1 MTGFDKNK
9 IHECLVAVSDDSI
22 KHSQLTELVRISRLI
37 IQSYLINYR
46 SKVLNLITRN
56 GITITDL
63 SYDCIA
69 DAFAR
74 NGENKFR
81 IVKKFISSLNQ
92 DIHEIKELNLFLAYK
107 SFLIKVADA
116 QLSKLYS
123 QSDPIGSKILRN
135 IKDVVRRSDKYTI
148 VKSLRGLTLVVNN
161 SDEVF
166 CKPEFPLE
174 KIITEF
180 NMRSNESDTN
190 SLLERLRQLLINQD
204 EYRRSVLLTDVVSL
218 FKKYFSAEINDA
230 YEINELLLLSPV
242 HNDGFEEYETLQ
254 VKQKVE
260 NYIKEKILLDY
271 FVKGK
276 INKEEA
282 ESIYLTISDIIN
294 DWYYGVVTKDS
305 IYNYFSA
312 HRKSEKEDYLKNYR
326 TKVEYLVK
334 LARDEFTNYLLKEI

>member
-9 IHECLVAVSDDSI
+9 IHVCMVAVSNDSI
-22 KHSQLTELVRISRLI
+22 NHAQLTELVRISRLI

-46 SKVLNLITRN
+46 SKVLHLITRN

-63 SYDCIA
+63 AYDCIA
-69 DAFAR
+69 DAFGR
-74 NGENKFR
+74 NNKNKFY
-81 IVKKFISSLNQ
+81 IFKKFISSLSQ
-92 DIHEIKELNLFLAYK
+92 DISEIREFNLFLAYK

-135 IKDVVRRSDKYTI
+135 IKDVVRYSDKFKI
-148 VKSLRGLTLVVNN
+148 IKNLSGLNLVVSNN
-161 SDEVF
+161 DGLVD
-166 CKPEFPLE
+166 KPAFPFE
-174 KIITEF
+174 KIMTEF
-180 NMRSNESDTN
+180 NMNSNESDTN
-190 SLLERLRQLLINQD
+190 SLLNQLYQVLTTQND
-204 EYRRSVLLTDVVSL
+204 YRRSILLTDAVL
-218 FKKYFSAEINDA
+218 LLKKYFSAEMNNT
-230 YEINELLLLSPV
+230 YEVNELLLLSPV
-242 HNDGFEEYETLQ
+242 HNDGYEEFETLQ

-282 ESIYLTISDIIN
+282 ESIYLTIRDIIN
-294 DWYYGVVTKDS
+294 DWYYGVETKDS
-305 IYNYFSA
+305 LYNYFNA
-312 HRKSEKEDYLKNYR
+312 HNQLEKEEYLKNYR

-334 LARDEFTNYLLKEI
+334 LARDEFANYLIKEI

>member
-1 MTGFDKNK
+1 MAGFDKNR
-9 IHECLVAVSDDSI
+9 IQECLRAVSNDSI
-22 KHSQLTELVRISRLI
+22 KHSQLTELVRISRVI

-74 NGENKFR
+74 NGENKFH
-81 IVKKFISSLNQ
+81 IIKKFISSLDQ
-92 DIHEIKELNLFLAYK
+92 DINEIKELNLFLAYK
-107 SFLIKVADA
+107 SFLIKVAEA
-116 QLSKLYS
+116 QLSELYS

-135 IKDVVRRSDKYTI
+135 IKDVVRRTDKFTI
-148 VKSLRGLTLVVNN
+148 VKNFRGLTLVANN
-161 SDEVF
+161 CDGLF

-174 KIITEF
+174 KILSKF
-180 NMRSNESDTN
+180 NMHGTESDTN
-190 SLLERLRQLLINQD
+190 SLLNGLLQLLINQN
-204 EYRRSVLLTDVVSL
+204 EYRKSILLTDAVLL
-218 FKKYFSAEINDA
+218 FKKYFSVEINDA
-230 YEINELLLLSPV
+230 YEINELFLLSPV
-242 HNDGFEEYETLQ
+242 HNDGFEEYEILQ

-282 ESIYLTISDIIN
+282 ESIYLTIRDIIN
-294 DWYYGVVTKDS
+294 DWYYGVETKDS
-305 IYNYFSA
+305 IYNYFNNYCPI
-312 HRKSEKEDYLKNYR
+312 KKEDYLRTYR

-334 LARDEFTNYLLKEI
+334 LARDEFANYLLKEI

>member
-1 MTGFDKNK
+1 M
-9 IHECLVAVSDDSI
+9 
-22 KHSQLTELVRISRLI
+22 

-46 SKVLNLITRN
+46 SKVLNLIARN

-74 NGENKFR
+74 NGENKFH
-81 IVKKFISSLNQ
+81 IIKKFISSLN
-92 DIHEIKELNLFLAYK
+92 DNINEIEALNLFFAYK

-123 QSDPIGSKILRN
+123 QTDPIGSKILRN

-148 VKSLRGLTLVVNN
+148 VKSLRGLTLVANN
-161 SDEVF
+161 SDELF
-166 CKPEFPLE
+166 SKPEFPFE
-174 KIITEF
+174 KILTEF
-180 NMRSNESDTN
+180 NMHGNDPDTN
-190 SLLERLRQLLINQD
+190 SLLERLRQILINQN
-204 EYRRSVLLTDVVSL
+204 EYRRSVLLTDTVLL
-218 FKKYFSAEINDA
+218 FKKYFRTEINDF

-242 HNDGFEEYETLQ
+242 HNDGFEEFEILQ

-282 ESIYLTISDIIN
+282 ESIYLAIRDIIN
-294 DWYYGVVTKDS
+294 DWYFGVETKDF
-305 IYNYFSA
+305 IYNYFTA
-312 HRKSEKEDYLKNYR
+312 HHQLEKEEYLKNYR

-334 LARDEFTNYLLKEI
+334 LARDEFANYLLKEI

>member
-1 MTGFDKNK
+1 MAGFDKNK
-9 IHECLVAVSDDSI
+9 IQECLIAISDDSI
-22 KHSQLTELVRISRLI
+22 NHSQLTELVRISRLM

-46 SKVLNLITRN
+46 SKVLDLITRN
-56 GITITDL
+56 GITLTDL

-74 NGENKFR
+74 NEENKFH
-81 IVKKFISSLNQ
+81 IIKKFISSLNPS
-92 DIHEIKELNLFLAYK
+92 IKEIEVINLFLAYK
-107 SFLIKVADA
+107 SFLIKITEA

-135 IKDVVRRSDKYTI
+135 VKDVVRGSDKFII
-148 VKSLRGLTLVVNN
+148 VKNLRGLTLVASNY
-161 SDEVF
+161 DELY

-180 NMRSNESDTN
+180 NMQNNGSDTH
-190 SLLERLRQLLINQD
+190 SLLGQLHQILVNQN
-204 EYRRSVLLTDVVSL
+204 EYRRSILLIDTVSL
-218 FKKYFSAEINDA
+218 LKKYFSAEINNTYDV
-230 YEINELLLLSPV
+230 NGQLLLSPV
-242 HNDGFEEYETLQ
+242 LNDGFEEYETTQ

-282 ESIYLTISDIIN
+282 ESIYLTIQDIIN
-294 DWYYGVVTKDS
+294 DWYYGVETKDS
-305 IYNYFSA
+305 IYKYFTA
-312 HRKSEKEDYLKNYR
+312 HQQTEKEEYLKNYM
-326 TKVEYLVK
+326 TKIEYLVK
-334 LARDEFTNYLLKEI
+334 LARDEFANYLLKEI

>member
-1 MTGFDKNK
+1 LAGFDKNK
-9 IHECLVAVSDDSI
+9 IHECLIAVSNDSI
-22 KHSQLTELVRISRLI
+22 NRSQLTELVRISRLI

-46 SKVLNLITRN
+46 SKVLNLISRN

-74 NGENKFR
+74 NGENKFH
-81 IVKKFISSLNQ
+81 IVKKFIFSLSQ
-92 DIHEIKELNLFLAYK
+92 DINEIKDLNLFLAYK
-107 SFLIKVADA
+107 SFLIKIADA

-123 QSDPIGSKILRN
+123 QTDPIGSKILRN
-135 IKDVVRRSDKYTI
+135 VKDVVRLSDKFRM
-148 VKSLRGLTLVVNN
+148 VKNLSGLTLVVIN
-161 SDEVF
+161 SDGLF

-180 NMRSNESDTN
+180 SMNGNESDTN
-190 SLLERLRQLLINQD
+190 SLLERLHQILINQS

-218 FKKYFSAEINDA
+218 FKKYFSVEINDA
-230 YEINELLLLSPV
+230 SEENELLLLSPV

-282 ESIYLTISDIIN
+282 ESIYLTIRDIIN
-294 DWYYGVVTKDS
+294 DWYYGVETKDS
-305 IYNYFSA
+305 IYNYFTA
-312 HRKSEKEDYLKNYR
+312 HQELGKENYLKNYR

-334 LARDEFTNYLLKEI
+334 LARDEFANYLLKEI

>member
-1 MTGFDKNK
+1 MAGFDKNK
-9 IHECLVAVSDDSI
+9 IHECLLAVSDDSV

-69 DAFAR
+69 DAFCR
-74 NGENKFR
+74 NKDDKFY
-81 IVKKFISSLNQ
+81 IIKKFISSLDQN
-92 DIHEIKELNLFLAYK
+92 INEIKKLNLFLAYK

-135 IKDVVRRSDKYTI
+135 IKDVVRHSDKFTI
-148 VKSLRGLTLVVNN
+148 VKNLSGLTLVVSN
-161 SDEVF
+161 SDELF
-166 CKPEFPLE
+166 FKPEFPLE

-190 SLLERLRQLLINQD
+190 SLLNRLYQVLTTQND
-204 EYRRSVLLTDVVSL
+204 YRRSILLTDAVSL
-218 FKKYFSAEINDA
+218 FKKYFSAEMNNT
-230 YEINELLLLSPV
+230 YEVNELLLLSPV

-282 ESIYLTISDIIN
+282 ESIYLTIRDIIN
-294 DWYYGVVTKDS
+294 DWYYGVETKDS
-305 IYNYFSA
+305 IYNYFTA
-312 HRKSEKEDYLKNYR
+312 HQQLGKEDYLKRYR
-326 TKVEYLVK
+326 TKVEYLIK
-334 LARDEFTNYLLKEI
+334 LARDEFANYLLKEI